1 MDENKRNIS
10 AKRIIAIVV
19 IALFISGVGLPLLE
33 QANAGTSGDRGDIIS
48 PLIPG
53 EDQLVLTPEETAY
66 IATSPIIKAASVDG
80 VAPLSFTDAQGE
92 AKGIFRSVVEQISA
106 MSGIVFEFK
115 LYDSVE
121 EALNSEADIIYGI
134 SPNYAPHDMLLSPPF
149 MTTETIIYINSSVEP
164 HQLEDKIYAAIK
176 GGALPEGIKPE
187 KAIYFNTR
195 EEGLNAVEKGQAD
208 YGYGNAYSV
217 AYYTLLNN
225 YKNIVTVPQEKET
238 REYCIGLLKGDEILF
253 SIISKSISLIDSNQ
267 METLILDVASKVDRK
282 ITFAMIMDV
291 YAREIFIILFI
302 VMSILLFSVISSV
315 QANKKLRLQNRR
327 YEVLSTISNEYLYEY
342 KAKTDHLILS
352 EKCRQ
357 LFEHEQIFNEASREL
372 NDFLSSHNVDDS
384 NETIRLP
391 LSNKET
397 GVFKVINLRINDD
410 SGRVDSVIGKLTD
423 ISEEAAEKEKLIAK
437 SQLDGLT
444 GLYNAATTKELITE
458 KIKNKGSRMDAFVLI
473 DGDDFKDINDTHGHL
488 VGDQALKQIARSIKQ
503 TFRKTDIIGRIGGDE
518 FCLYLQDFP
527 SIDYVK
533 DKCQQLNSLLQR
545 STEGEPISVSVGLTL
560 VQENDEYDDV
570 FKRADDALYEAKQ
583 KGKAQVVVSSLV

>member
-357 LFEHEQIFNEASREL
+357 LFENEQIFNEASREL
-372 NDFLSSHNVDDS
+372 KDFLSSHNVDDS

-410 SGRVDSVIGKLTD
+410 SGRVDSVIV
-423 ISEEAAEKEKLIAK
+423 
-437 SQLDGLT
+437 
-444 GLYNAATTKELITE
+444 N
-458 KIKNKGSRMDAFVLI
+458 
-473 DGDDFKDINDTHGHL
+473 
-488 VGDQALKQIARSIKQ
+488 
-503 TFRKTDIIGRIGGDE
+503 
-518 FCLYLQDFP
+518 
-527 SIDYVK
+527 
-533 DKCQQLNSLLQR
+533 
-545 STEGEPISVSVGLTL
+545 
-560 VQENDEYDDV
+560 
-570 FKRADDALYEAKQ
+570 
-583 KGKAQVVVSSLV
+583 

>member
-1 MDENKRNIS
+1 
-10 AKRIIAIVV
+10 
-19 IALFISGVGLPLLE
+19 
-33 QANAGTSGDRGDIIS
+33 
-48 PLIPG
+48 
-53 EDQLVLTPEETAY
+53 
-66 IATSPIIKAASVDG
+66 
-80 VAPLSFTDAQGE
+80 
-92 AKGIFRSVVEQISA
+92 
-106 MSGIVFEFK
+106 
-115 LYDSVE
+115 
-121 EALNSEADIIYGI
+121 
-134 SPNYAPHDMLLSPPF
+134 
-149 MTTETIIYINSSVEP
+149 
-164 HQLEDKIYAAIK
+164 
-176 GGALPEGIKPE
+176 
-187 KAIYFNTR
+187 
-195 EEGLNAVEKGQAD
+195 
-208 YGYGNAYSV
+208 
-217 AYYTLLNN
+217 
-225 YKNIVTVPQEKET
+225 
-238 REYCIGLLKGDEILF
+238 
-253 SIISKSISLIDSNQ
+253 
-267 METLILDVASKVDRK
+267 
-282 ITFAMIMDV
+282 
-291 YAREIFIILFI
+291 
-302 VMSILLFSVISSV
+302 MSILLFSVISSV

-357 LFEHEQIFNEASREL
+357 LFENEQIFNEASREL
-372 NDFLSSHNVDDS
+372 KDFLSSHNVDDS

>member
-357 LFEHEQIFNEASREL
+357 LFENEQIFNEASREL
-372 NDFLSSHNVDDS
+372 KDFLSSHNVDDS

-423 ISEEAAEKEKLIAK
+423 ISEEAAKEKLIAK